1 MCLSMFAT
9 QLSLTWIHLT
19 RVSQVLQKFHL
30 EESIIFVD
38 LAIPDECTFQ
48 DPFSQNCLEALWLQ
62 EGCTMN
68 GNIEILEEQASNETI
83 ANIG

>member
-1 MCLSMFAT
+1 M
-9 QLSLTWIHLT
+9 
-19 RVSQVLQKFHL
+19 
-30 EESIIFVD
+30 D
-38 LAIPDECTFQ
+38 LAIPEECTFQ